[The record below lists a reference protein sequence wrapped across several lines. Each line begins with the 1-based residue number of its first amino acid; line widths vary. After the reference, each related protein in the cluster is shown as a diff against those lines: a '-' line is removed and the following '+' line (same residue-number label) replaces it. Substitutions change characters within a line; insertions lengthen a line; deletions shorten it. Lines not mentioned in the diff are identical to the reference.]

1 MDEGATREWI
11 GREMRSAVSSWTR
24 VASGASRATV
34 IVGLDDG
41 REVVARIDTGDG
53 PMAGT
58 ELTLAREGTMY
69 RALAGERVRMPQCHA
84 VSDDGTV
91 LLLER
96 APGVHDYAEV
106 AQADKHRIYSDY
118 LDALAELHTVNTAQ
132 LELPGF
138 ARPATATDHAIM
150 ELDLWERILDQ
161 RTKQPWPLARF
172 AFAVLRRHAPRSV
185 SRTVVCHGD
194 VGPGNFLHDGS
205 RVTAMLDWEF
215 SHLGDPMDDLGWWL
229 FRGHDINGDCG
240 DIDAQLAQWERST
253 GIAVDRS
260 SIAYYRVFVMLRW
273 LVSVAAVVDTGG
285 AGMDRSVHHLLVPT
299 LGVLLP
305 RGLAEVMG
313 HDLPVAPPA
322 PDAVE
327 PLGAA
332 AAEAAMSD
340 VMTVLMPAAT
350 DPESKRRLGASVA
363 YLSHLMSID
372 RVGPAVR
379 AELHDAAASLL
390 GSSRT
395 TLAEADTAV
404 TERLGTLSDTALL
417 EYFWRTGH
425 ARAALWP
432 LVQGRTA
439 QPLTPILR

>member
-1 MDEGATREWI
+1 MDESTGREWI
-11 GREMRSAVSSWTR
+11 GREMGATVSTWTR

-34 IVGLDDG
+34 IVGLADG

-69 RALAGERVRMPQCHA
+69 RALAGEAVRMPRCHA

-96 APGVHDYAEV
+96 ASGVHDYAEV
-106 AQADKHRIYSDY
+106 TQADKHRIYSDY
-118 LDALAELHTVNTAQ
+118 ISALAELHSVDTAG
-132 LELPGF
+132 LSLPGF
-138 ARPATATDHAIM
+138 ARPGTAAEHALM

-172 AFAVLRRHAPRSV
+172 AFAVLRRHAPESV
-185 SRTVVCHGD
+185 ARTVVCHGD

-240 DIDAQLAQWERST
+240 DLEAQLAQWSEAT
-253 GIAVDRS
+253 GLAIDRR

-305 RGLAEVMG
+305 RGLAEVTG
-313 HDLPVAPPA
+313 HTLPPQPEAPVAS
-322 PDAVE
+322 E
-327 PLGAA
+327 PLGAGA
-332 AAEAAMSD
+332 ADAAMSD
-340 VMTVLMPAAT
+340 VMSVLMPAAT

-363 YLSHLMSID
+363 YLSHLMTID
-372 RVGPAVR
+372 RVGSAVR
-379 AELHDAAASLL
+379 AALHEAAGQLL
-390 GSSRT
+390 GT
-395 TLAEADTAV
+395 TADTLAEADATVAA
-404 TERLGTLSDTALL
+404 RLGALPDDALL
-417 EYFWRTGH
+417 DYFWRTGH